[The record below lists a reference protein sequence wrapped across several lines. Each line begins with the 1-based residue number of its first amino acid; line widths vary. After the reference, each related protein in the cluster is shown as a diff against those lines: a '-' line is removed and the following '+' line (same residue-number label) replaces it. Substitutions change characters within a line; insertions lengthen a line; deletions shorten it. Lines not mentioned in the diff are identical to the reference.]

1 VLSASIAKHYCESI
15 AAALS
20 LFLVADGQDSTHSSS
35 IAITILQSNSASL
48 LKHVTMSSNNFIA
61 LYRTINHV
69 PGGTNT
75 TEEFGTLRGA
85 VKRHIESTCV
95 TAWDTYLQRQRDN
108 ELSLALKKKP
118 RRSSRPKLLKK
129 LLWKLMPSFQQAD
142 NNSKTS
148 SNERQKN

>member
-1 VLSASIAKHYCESI
+1 LLCWCAAYYQTGCSASSIVKHYCESI

-20 LFLVADGQDSTHSSS
+20 LFLFADGQNSTHASS

-48 LKHVTMSSNNFIA
+48 LNHMDMSSNDFIA

-69 PGGTNT
+69 TGDTNT

-85 VKRHIESTCV
+85 VKRHIESTFV

-108 ELSLALKKKP
+108 KLSLALKK
-118 RRSSRPKLLKK
+118 SEGGHAD
-129 LLWKLMPSFQQAD
+129 PSY
-142 NNSKTS
+142 
-148 SNERQKN
+148 